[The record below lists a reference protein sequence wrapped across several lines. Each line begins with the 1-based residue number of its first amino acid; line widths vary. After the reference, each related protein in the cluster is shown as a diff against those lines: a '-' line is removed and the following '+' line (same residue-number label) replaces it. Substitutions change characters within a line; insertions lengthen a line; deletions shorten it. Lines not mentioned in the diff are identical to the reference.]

1 MPPVLIGHE
10 QLRPLTT
17 EFVGS
22 ITADGQTTR
31 VAAIALTT
39 QGKVALLNLVA
50 NDTTVSAATARL
62 FKGEQLLFRVAD
74 GMRWEAPTQIGRA
87 ESVNYRQ
94 VKAAVPNTREK
105 NYLVIPHTADIGEGI
120 TRPDAIEA
128 LTPAGATTA
137 PQPMRPPRFIFANH
151 DEATPNSRAL
161 LGHLRALRVV
171 FLPHWADQLWGEGLA
186 ANLITPLPAL
196 GVSAWQIDSDQ
207 ARWHQLVSEAV
218 RAKRMARH
226 AFAVAA

>member
-1 MPPVLIGHE
+1 MPPVLTGHE
-10 QLRPLTT
+10 QLRPLAT

-22 ITADGQTTR
+22 VTADGQTTR

-39 QGKVALLNLVA
+39 QGKVALLNLIA
-50 NDTTVSAATARL
+50 NDTTVRAATARL

-74 GMRWEAPTQIGRA
+74 GLRWDAPTQIGRA
-87 ESVNYRQ
+87 ESVSYRQ
-94 VKAAVPNTREK
+94 IKAAVPNTREK

-120 TRPDAIEA
+120 SRPDAIEA
-128 LTPAGATTA
+128 LTTAGVTTA

-151 DEATPNSRAL
+151 DEATPNARAL

-171 FLPHWADQLWGEGLA
+171 FLAHWADHLWLEGVS
-186 ANLITPLPAL
+186 ANLIAPLPAL

-207 ARWHQLVSEAV
+207 TRWHQLVSEAV
-218 RAKRMARH
+218 RARRMTRH